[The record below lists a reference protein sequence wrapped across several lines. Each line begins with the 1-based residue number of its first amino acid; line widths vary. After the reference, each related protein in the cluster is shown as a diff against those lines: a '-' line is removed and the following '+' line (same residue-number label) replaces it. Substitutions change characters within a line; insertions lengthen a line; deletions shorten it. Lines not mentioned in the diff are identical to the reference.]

1 MRNKNAISF
10 RLTQEAITIIKEL
23 ASRLGVSQADVIELA
38 IRKLAK
44 DENVQVQA
52 VPVEKE

>member
-23 ASRLGVSQADVIELA
+23 ASRVGVPQADVIELA